1 MAPSTMIAE
10 RSLAHAAHAWGA
22 HGIPFNDE
30 PKTELFRTASIEHA
44 TTLLNQSAALRSLML
59 LSGENGVGKSALA
72 GRWLRSLE
80 PKTHFPVCITQASL
94 TGIGL
99 LAFFLQKLGKAP
111 KHLRSTN
118 LTLLEEAF
126 AELGRIIPVLLL
138 DEAQNYA
145 MSALEEMR
153 MLLGLNLPEQPT
165 FALILVGDPYLL
177 SVLRLRSHRA
187 LYSPIAAH
195 GRAEG
200 VSRAEVE
207 PYLEHQLRQVGIE
220 RPCFEPAA
228 VELLAS
234 ASEGIPRTINLVA
247 RAAWIQAAK
256 DKSLQISA
264 THLQSALE
272 LVPGVMDIRQNSS
285 HPCANLIPID
295 PKPDQA
301 KTAKAGSHW
310 CANSTSFTVSGRL
323 RLSVCA
329 SIANG
334 SGMSSCAPA
343 SVP

>member
-1 MAPSTMIAE
+1 ME
-10 RSLAHAAHAWGA
+10 RA
-22 HGIPFNDE
+22 
-30 PKTELFRTASIEHA
+30 TA
-44 TTLLNQSAALRSLML
+44 LLNQSAALRSLMA

-94 TGIGL
+94 SGIGL
-99 LAFFLQKLGKAP
+99 LALFLQKLGKAP
-111 KHLRSTN
+111 KHQRSTN
-118 LTLLEEAF
+118 LKLLEEAF

-153 MLLGLNLPEQPT
+153 MLLGLNLPEQPA

-177 SVLRLRSHRA
+177 SALRLRSHRA
-187 LYSPIAAH
+187 LYSRIAAH
-195 GRAEG
+195 ARIEG
-200 VSRAEVE
+200 LSRSEVE

-264 THLQSALE
+264 THLQSALD
-272 LVPGVMDIRQNSS
+272 LVPGVMEIGQNSS
-285 HPCANLIPID
+285 H
-295 PKPDQA
+295 
-301 KTAKAGSHW
+301 S
-310 CANSTSFTVSGRL
+310 
-323 RLSVCA
+323 
-329 SIANG
+329 
-334 SGMSSCAPA
+334 
-343 SVP
+343 